1 MTDAKKKG
9 TAGAAL
15 RVLVVDDE
23 FDIAYTYSML
33 FEFYGFAVRTARN
46 GKEALEMAQVELPD
60 VVVSDYMMPIMDGAQ
75 LCLRWRADPATAKI
89 PFILTSAG
97 KVRDDIVLPFDVFM
111 RKPVIF
117 DELLAVLRD
126 LIGQPPGAH

>member
-1 MTDAKKKG
+1 MTRAENS
-9 TAGAAL
+9 TADGPSKL
-15 RVLVVDDE
+15 VLVVDDE

-46 GKEALEMAQVELPD
+46 GREALDFALAEKPD
-60 VVVSDYMMPIMDGAQ
+60 VVVSDYMMPVMDGGEF
-75 LCLRWRADPATAKI
+75 CLLWRANPATAAI

-97 KVRDDIVLPFDVFM
+97 KTRDDIAIPYDAFL

-117 DELLAVLRD
+117 DELLRVVNRLLA
-126 LIGQPPGAH
+126 P